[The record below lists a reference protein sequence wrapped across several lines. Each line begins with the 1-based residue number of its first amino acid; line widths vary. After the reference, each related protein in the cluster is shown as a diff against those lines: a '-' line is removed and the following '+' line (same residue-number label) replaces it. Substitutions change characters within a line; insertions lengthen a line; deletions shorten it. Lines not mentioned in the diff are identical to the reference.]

1 MTSMPPDASRSIR
14 SIEPVM
20 TTGGEPSAGCSASS
34 KSSSSW
40 SAFYFFSDEN
50 RGTFEPPHVHV
61 RSGNGEAVFWLSPVS
76 LREAG
81 GYNPREIERVRRIVV
96 GSRGMM
102 LRRWHEFF
110 DRVP

>member
-1 MTSMPPDASRSIR
+1 MPRGSRDDR
-14 SIEPVM
+14 QVRGAWHARCPVDL
-20 TTGGEPSAGCSASS
+20 TDEVRVPVIHRFGPY
-34 KSSSSW
+34 
-40 SAFYFFSDEN
+40 AFYFFSDEN